1 MKKSLFVTLCI
12 FASFCF
18 SCVPADTGIPDYP
31 VYVKRNIDTEKL
43 VNFGSYLYLKDRQL
57 EKDRIGYGGILVVK
71 AFDGFYY
78 AFDLCCTN
86 EKDPKILISPPT
98 ESLTCTC
105 ETCGEVYDMSFGLG
119 VPTKKLS
126 KVPLKRYSTYIDE
139 YNYLIVSP

>member
-1 MKKSLFVTLCI
+1 MKNVIYIILGI
-12 FASFCF
+12 FASLIF
-18 SCVPADTGIPDYP
+18 SCAPTDTGIPDYP
-31 VYVKRNIDTEKL
+31 VYIKRNIDIEKL
-43 VNFGSYLYLKDRQL
+43 VNYGSYLYLEERQL

-71 AFDGFYY
+71 AYDGFFY

-86 EKDPKILISPPT
+86 EKDPKIKISPPS
-98 ESLTCTC
+98 ENLTCTC